1 MQKKKTLV
9 FLSTFLVI
17 ALWSTVAFAAD
28 VGAADNVFT
37 TFGWIAIG
45 AGLGIGLAAA
55 GCGIGMGNG
64 AGAALG
70 GIARNPGAAGKIFT
84 PFIIALALIEALA
97 IYAFVISILLV
108 LSIELPGDYSEVLS
122 LVETTMN

>member
-1 MQKKKTLV
+1 MLNRKTLV
-9 FLSTFLVI
+9 FSLTFVLVTLFSV
-17 ALWSTVAFAAD
+17 AAFAQD
-28 VGAADNVFT
+28 PAAAGDNVFT
-37 TFGWIAIG
+37 SFAWIALG
-45 AGLGIGLAAA
+45 AGIGIGVAAG

-108 LSIELPGDYSEVLS
+108 LNLDLED
-122 LVETTMN
+122 LVANAVEAGAF

>member
-1 MQKKKTLV
+1 MLKKKTLV
-9 FLSTFLVI
+9 FLSTFAII
-17 ALWSTVAFAAD
+17 ALWSVTAFAAD
-28 VGAADNVFT
+28 AAAADNVFT
-37 TFGWIAIG
+37 SFSWIALG
-45 AGLGIGLAAA
+45 AGLAIGLAAA

-108 LSIELPGDYSEVLS
+108 LSIELPGDYSE
-122 LVETTMN
+122 LVDLVQMGL

>member
-1 MQKKKTLV
+1 MLKKKTFV
-9 FLSTFLVI
+9 FLSTFAIV
-17 ALWSTVAFAAD
+17 ALFSATAFAAD
-28 VGAADNVFT
+28 AGAADNVFT
-37 TFGWIAIG
+37 TFSWIALG
-45 AGLGIGLAAA
+45 AGLGIGIAAA

-97 IYAFVISILLV
+97 IYAFVISILMV
-108 LSIELPGDYSEVLS
+108 LSLELPGDYSEFVS
-122 LVETTMN
+122 LVEMLN

>member
-1 MQKKKTLV
+1 MQNRKSLV
-9 FLSTFLVI
+9 FLATFVFI
-17 ALWSTVAFAAD
+17 ALWGATAFAAD
-28 VGAADNVFT
+28 GAAADNVFT
-37 TFGWIAIG
+37 SFSWIALG
-45 AGLGIGLAAA
+45 AGLGIGVAAA

-97 IYAFVISILLV
+97 IYAFVICILMV
-108 LSIELPGDYSEVLS
+108 LSLNLPGDFDQLVT
-122 LVETTMN
+122 LVELF

>member
-1 MQKKKTLV
+1 MKKKKTLV

-28 VGAADNVFT
+28 IGAADNIFT

-45 AGLGIGLAAA
+45 AGLSIGIAAA
-55 GCGIGMGNG
+55 GCGIGMGSG

-97 IYAFVISILLV
+97 IYAFVVAILLV
-108 LSIELPGDYSEVLS
+108 LSIELPGDHAEVLT
-122 LVETTMN
+122 LVEMTMN